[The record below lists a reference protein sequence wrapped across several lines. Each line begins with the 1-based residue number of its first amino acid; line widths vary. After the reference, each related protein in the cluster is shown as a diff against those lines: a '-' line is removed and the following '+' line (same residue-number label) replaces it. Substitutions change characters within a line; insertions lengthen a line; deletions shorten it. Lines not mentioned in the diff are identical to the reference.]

1 MINDYLFI
9 SLPPMFP
16 TVEPAPA
23 PAMFP
28 AFIAVVFTLRVKFP
42 APPAWITQPVTV
54 GIVKYPMM
62 PIIIKMMYTV
72 LLVSGI

>member
-1 MINDYLFI
+1 MINVYLFI

-28 AFIAVVFTLRVKFP
+28 AFIAVGLHC
-42 APPAWITQPVTV
+42 
-54 GIVKYPMM
+54 G
-62 PIIIKMMYTV
+62 
-72 LLVSGI
+72 